1 MEKTVLKLQEF
12 YALET
17 ELLGLK
23 NNQTDEVISKGLL
36 GEKIKLTTKYWLND
50 LVKKISSEKE
60 ELDKLRTEL
69 VTKYGTSDDNGNL
82 VIPFYINEVI
92 DEETKEVVSR
102 EVNPNFQLFQ
112 KEFGDLLNEE
122 REIEHYTFKLEDFDN
137 VESEGVYSTFFKLI
151 KVSEE
156 NA

>member
-23 NNQTDEVISKGLL
+23 NNQTNEVISKGLL
-36 GEKIKLTTKYWLND
+36 SEKIKLTTKYWLND
-50 LVKKISSEKE
+50 LSKKIITEKE

-69 VTKYGTSDDNGNL
+69 ITKHGTPDKEGNL
-82 VIPFYINEVI
+82 TIPFYINEVV
-92 DEETKEVVSR
+92 DEETNEVVSR
-102 EVNPNFQLFQ
+102 EINPSFQSFQ
-112 KEFGDLLNEE
+112 KEFNDLLNEE
-122 REIEHYTFKLEDFDN
+122 REIEHYAFKLEDFDN

>member
-23 NNQTDEVISKGLL
+23 NTQTDEVISKGLL

-60 ELDKLRTEL
+60 ELDKLKTEL
-69 VTKYGTSDDNGNL
+69 ITKYGTSDGNGNL
-82 VIPFYINEVI
+82 IIPFYINEVI
-92 DEETKEVVSR
+92 DEETKEVTSR

-112 KEFGDLLNEE
+112 KEFNDLLNEE
-122 REIEHYTFKLEDFDN
+122 REIEHYSFKLEDFDN